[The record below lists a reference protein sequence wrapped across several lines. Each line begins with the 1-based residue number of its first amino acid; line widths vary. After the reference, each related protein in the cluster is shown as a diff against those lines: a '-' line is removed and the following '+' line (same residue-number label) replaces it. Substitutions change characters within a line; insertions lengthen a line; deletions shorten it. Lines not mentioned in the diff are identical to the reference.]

1 MITFCDILN
10 VIGDAFFH
18 LNFIL
23 LNWIDFMVDL
33 KYENELKNKKN
44 FFVTC

>member
-1 MITFCDILN
+1 MITLCDILN

-44 FFVTC
+44 F

>member
-10 VIGDAFFH
+10 VIVDTFFH

-44 FFVTC
+44 F